1 MAHQRLVGLG
11 RRVDRSFCEAESEP
25 TGAGEVGENSNLSLS
40 SQQPIFTRPL
50 VSQPPL
56 PPTLTQNNYTDVAYV
71 EYLAKSGMELHHK
84 RTGRGMQH
92 EAAIERAAHTAKA
105 KKIEEEQIQKAARGV
120 FALASGGKE
129 GEDGGEETPS
139 KRKGG
144 RGKKP
149 PTLVMHTMAGRN
161 LDVRE
166 LMRGVL

>member
-1 MAHQRLVGLG
+1 M
-11 RRVDRSFCEAESEP
+11 DRSYCEAEVDEP
-25 TGAGEVGENSNLSLS
+25 PESSASKGEISNLSFS
-40 SQQPIFTRPL
+40 SVQTPKQPPIFMAPL

-56 PPTLTQNNYTDVAYV
+56 PPNLTQSNYTDVAYV

-92 EAAIERAAHTAKA
+92 EAAIERAAHSAKA
-105 KKIEEEQIQKAARGV
+105 KKVEDAEINKAAKGV
-120 FALASGGKE
+120 FALQGKDGEE
-129 GEDGGEETPS
+129 GEPDTPS

-166 LMRGVL
+166 LMLGKI